1 MPDLMAQAAEFI
13 AGKLAAELSRSV
25 TYSRG
30 GDSVAITASVGRSSF
45 DVDDG
50 HGMLRFETR
59 DYIVRMDALV
69 MGGVATLP
77 RRGDRITEA
86 STAGDVAYEVVSVA
100 GSPEWRPC
108 DSSRVLIRIHTK
120 LAGTSPQGST

>member
-1 MPDLMAQAAEFI
+1 MPDLMARAAEFI
-13 AGKLAAELSRSV
+13 AGKLAAELSRPV

-69 MGGVATLP
+69 LGGVATLP

-120 LAGTSPQGST
+120 LAGSSPQGST

>member
-1 MPDLMAQAAEFI
+1 MPDLMERAAEFI
-13 AGKLAAELSRSV
+13 AGKLAAEMSRAV

-30 GDSVAITASVGRSSF
+30 GDSVALSATVGRSSF

-50 HGMLRFETR
+50 HGMLRFESR

-69 MGGVATLP
+69 IGGVTTLP
-77 RRGDRITEA
+77 RRGDRITE
-86 STAGDVAYEVVSVA
+86 STAAGDVAYEVVAVA

-108 DSSRVLIRIHTK
+108 DSARVLIRIHTK
-120 LAGTSPQGST
+120 LSAGST

>member
-1 MPDLMAQAAEFI
+1 MPDLMARAAEFI

-69 MGGVATLP
+69 LGGVATLP

-86 STAGDVAYEVVSVA
+86 STAPWGLGLRSSEMTLVSTRYTLA
-100 GSPEWRPC
+100 SQLNNGPSPRPAALWC
-108 DSSRVLIRIHTK
+108 
-120 LAGTSPQGST
+120 